1 MKLRKLLISLLA
13 VMMVF
18 SAMNITAF
26 AEADE
31 FEEEVSFDFMADFY
45 LDNEFC
51 VEQEK
56 LQNFDSMTITKD
68 ADPSVSITVPVVYY
82 EEWDCYEAYKD
93 FGDNDPEKAAYDTL
107 VADAAAVQK
116 EELEKAITE
125 LEDLLSPKALK
136 TKMDAASDVEEYE
149 GSDVMKGYTLTLGGL
164 ETDHYKYGIMSQ
176 VFNRDMTIFGF
187 DMAVKLYFTMLEI
200 TLDEGE
206 AQPET
211 YAEFFDILAQH
222 SEPAFENYEAMLVA
236 AGYPEEAIAEELEA
250 MKLMDEDLANARDES
265 YDYPT
270 ELWIDVDLLCDCP
283 VMMEYE
289 IQHHYYKIVD
299 GKLQPVP
306 VIVEDGDQYDEWY
319 EYRYFLGEE
328 GTEISA
334 KDYQKPEYDGVEYEY
349 VGSYDIDAMW
359 IYENEPY
366 TAYDEEFKLDS
377 YELGDYCDGLIL
389 VYVAEET
396 SDNTVSEEVP
406 EEDVVADDNDEAAPP
421 TGDEQPVGLYIGLFV
436 IAVAAA
442 GGLVVYKR
450 KRR

>member
-1 MKLRKLLISLLA
+1 MKLRKLLVSLLA

-26 AEADE
+26 AEMDE
-31 FEEEVSFDFMADFY
+31 FEEEVTYDFMADLW
-45 LDNEFC
+45 LDNEAC
-51 VEQEK
+51 QEQAA
-56 LQNFDSMTITKD
+56 LQNVESLIITKD
-68 ADPSVSITVPVVYY
+68 ADPSVTITVPVVYD
-82 EEWDCYEAYKD
+82 EEWMCFEAYKN
-93 FGDNDPEKAAYDTL
+93 FEDNDPEKAAYDTL
-107 VADAAAVQK
+107 IADASAVQK
-116 EELEKAITE
+116 EELEKQLAE
-125 LEDLLSPKALK
+125 LEDLLSAKALK
-136 TKMDAASDVEEYE
+136 AKMDAAGDAE
-149 GSDVMKGYTLTLGGL
+149 GYDELNVMKGYSLTLGGL
-164 ETDHYKYGIMSQ
+164 ESDHYKYGIMSE
-176 VFNRDMTIFGF
+176 VMNRDTAIFGF
-187 DMAVKLYFTMLEI
+187 DMVVKLYFALLEI

-222 SEPAFENYEAMLVA
+222 SEPAFENYEAMLA
-236 AGYPEEAIAEELEA
+236 AEGYTEAEIAEELETV
-250 MKLMDEDLANARDES
+250 KFMDEDLVNARDES

-442 GGLVVYKR
+442 GGLIVYKR